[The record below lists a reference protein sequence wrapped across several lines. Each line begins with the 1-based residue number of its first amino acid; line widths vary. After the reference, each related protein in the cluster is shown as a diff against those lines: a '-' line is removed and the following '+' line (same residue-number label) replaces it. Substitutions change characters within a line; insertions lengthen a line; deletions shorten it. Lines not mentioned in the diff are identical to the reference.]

1 MNISTGGPHI
11 LLFERDQQLAA
22 LLNSELQLAGYE
34 CHIARTAVEVFDAI
48 ARFPVRIVLVN
59 LAQAAASRR
68 EFWVALDTQRRG
80 SGIQVFTFHCS
91 NLAGYGPRDPD
102 DYSQA
107 SMADMEIDGML
118 GLMKLVDAVRARVPG
133 AEGNGGTTVPRIPRT
148 PTQSPSSRQDVE
160 MMQRPTVLP
169 MGVQQPAHPAL
180 HISDN
185 ITGPARARMAAQSV
199 PQPPMNTTSTA
210 AMPTP
215 REAQE
220 TSQAYPTTSPGTQLP
235 GGSQATYSDKIR
247 AVLYPNPHSP
257 NPHAWG
263 LSGNNSWNTSYA
275 EPDTT
280 RPYTPQSPPNP
291 DPASSSGISMLQR
304 LANGQMYSSPGLA
317 ELSRLVQG
325 HQPSAREENSSFA
338 HESWGT
344 EGMRSSP
351 NMPTQAAAPVPPMGI
366 AREVTYTPPDRQSI
380 QLNDHLPLP
389 PNPAQAE
396 TSVTPLSRGRDYQA
410 RPVQTETTASSLQD
424 RDYQLRTAPIQDLP
438 LQRSA
443 SSQSGTGYGMA
454 TKSSEGVSRAKE
466 TLQRSIQQQ
475 SAPQPLQ
482 PQVPTQPPLASMTTS
497 PPYPAGLNATPSAPD
512 RGVESGQAVSREK
525 DTAPLPT
532 DPPYYR
538 EDSEP
543 RRPDRSQ
550 DPPYYREDSEPRRPD
565 RPQDSR
571 NLREDSE
578 SRRTDRPQDSRNLR
592 ENSESRRADRPQD
605 SRNLRGN
612 SESRRADR
620 PQDSRNLREDSE
632 SRRAD
637 RPQDS
642 RNLRENSESRRADR
656 PEMTLYQDLQSK
668 EIDESTEARN
678 AVILDIL
685 QSLPALVTPLGQ
697 QEQALQPQVLNGRA
711 TRSLGNV
718 LLDGHLV
725 PQDRLEVAQNIQR
738 MLRGVDM
745 NYQLG
750 EILLMFKL
758 LTPDQLLAASLVG
771 YGLIT
776 RTQISALGRIRQELH
791 AIGLEYDLENLVIL
805 FRILTPE
812 QLREARSSVLG

>member
-592 ENSESRRADRPQD
+592 ENSESRRADRP
-605 SRNLRGN
+605 
-612 SESRRADR
+612 
-620 PQDSRNLREDSE
+620 
-632 SRRAD
+632 
-637 RPQDS
+637 
-642 RNLRENSESRRADR
+642 
-656 PEMTLYQDLQSK
+656 EMTLYQDLQSK